1 MRAVGSAE
9 GPGRETP
16 GLRPVRDKLDRV
28 SIKPLDA
35 LPLED
40 LRRRSSTKWARYPED
55 VLPLFVAETD
65 FALAPAITREL
76 AAAVER
82 GDTGY
87 TPPRTRLPEAFA
99 GFAERRFGWTID
111 PARVRTTCDVMMGV
125 AELLRAVT
133 EPGDR
138 VIVTP
143 PVYPPFF
150 AVNEESR
157 TEVERVPLLAG
168 PEGWS
173 LDLDGIDA
181 AFSRGAKAMLLCNP
195 HNPTGTVHARETL
208 AELARIAH
216 RHGAWIISD
225 EIHAPLTMPG
235 ATFTPFLDAAPE
247 ASEIGFAL
255 TSASKAFNLAGLKC
269 AFVLTA
275 AEEPARIVRALPAEV
290 EWRTSL
296 FGVFANVAAFEE
308 GDDWLDALIA
318 RLDLNRLLLRDLL
331 AEHVPAARYLPG
343 EAGYLGWVDLTSLD
357 WGDNPA
363 VRILRDARVAVHL
376 GPLFGEEG
384 RGHIRINFGTGPE
397 ILTEAVTRI
406 GALAR

>member
-1 MRAVGSAE
+1 MSI
-9 GPGRETP
+9 TP
-16 GLRPVRDKLDRV
+16 LE
-28 SIKPLDA
+28 A
-35 LPLED
+35 LPLEE
-40 LRRRSSTKWARYPED
+40 LRRRSSSKWRTYPAD
-55 VLPLFVAETD
+55 ILPLFVAETD
-65 FALAPAITREL
+65 FALAPAITRAL

-87 TPPRTRLPEAFA
+87 TPPRTGLPAAFA

-111 PARVRTTCDVMMGV
+111 QERVRTTCDVMMGV

-150 AVNEESR
+150 MVNEESR
-157 TEVERVPLLAG
+157 TEVERVPLLAD
-168 PEGWS
+168 ENGWS

-181 AFSRGAKAMLLCNP
+181 AFARGAKAMLLCNP
-195 HNPTGTVHARETL
+195 HNPTGTVHSREAL

-216 RHGAWIISD
+216 RHGAWVISD
-225 EIHAPLTMPG
+225 EIHAPLTLPG

-247 ASEIGFAL
+247 AAEVGFAL

-269 AFVLTA
+269 AFIITA
-275 AEEPARIVRALPAEV
+275 ADAPSRIVSDLPAEV

-308 GDDWLDALIA
+308 SDEWLDALIA
-318 RLDLNRLLLRDLL
+318 RLDLNRFLLRDLL
-331 AEHVPAARYLPG
+331 AEHVPGARYLPG
-343 EAGYLGWVDLTSLD
+343 QGGYLAWVDLSALG

-363 VRILRDARVAVHL
+363 ARIRKEAGVALHL
-376 GPLFGEEG
+376 GPLFGDEG
-384 RGHIRINFGTGPE
+384 RGHVRINFGTGPE